1 VQKLL
6 DIALD
11 IAIMA
16 VIVAT
21 FLWGGHALKMEPT
34 VKPAQTSTYAIVTM
48 SALGH

>member
-1 VQKLL
+1 MQKLL

-11 IAIMA
+11 VAIMT

-21 FLWGGHALKMEPT
+21 FLWSGFAWRKEPP

-48 SALGH
+48 SALCQ